1 MNVVFAFLIFTAFLL
16 TAYRQL
22 TWAATSPEAI
32 PPMQALT
39 TGLIDSAGAAVT
51 LVLGMIGVMT
61 FFLGLMKIIERG
73 GLLVI
78 LARLIRPLMV
88 RIFPEV
94 PPDHPAMGAMIMNFS
109 ANMMGLGN
117 AATPFGLRAMEELD
131 KLNPAKGVAT
141 NAMVMFLA
149 INTSSLALLPTGV
162 VALRASL
169 GSADPAAI
177 IPTTLFATVCS
188 TTIAIIAVLALQRF
202 FPVRPLGDAPLPSRP
217 IAAGPETELVAETG
231 SYPVWGSLLFLG
243 AILGMIPLTIL
254 YGKAI
259 SPWVVPVLTVFFLGF
274 GVLRRVPVYEAFIEG
289 GKEGFQLGMR
299 IIPYLVAI
307 LTAVGMFRVSGAM
320 DYLTSVIGPLTEPL
334 GLPAEALPMALM
346 RPLSGSGAYAIM
358 AGTMSTPGQG
368 PDTYIGWLVS
378 TLQGSSETTFYV
390 LAVYFGAVGI
400 KRARHA
406 VPAALMA
413 DLAGVAA
420 AVFICS
426 WLYPA

>member
-1 MNVVFAFLIFTAFLL
+1 MNVVFAFLIFTAFLV

>member
-1 MNVVFAFLIFTAFLL
+1 MNIVFAFLIFTAFLV

-22 TWAATSPEAI
+22 TWIASSPEAV

-39 TGLIDSAGAAVT
+39 TGLIDSAGSAVT

-78 LARLIRPLMV
+78 LARLIRPMMV
-88 RIFPEV
+88 RVFPEV

-131 KLNPAKGVAT
+131 KLNPSKGVAT

-188 TTIAIIAVLALQRF
+188 TTVAIIAVLALQRF
-202 FPVRPLGDAPLPSRP
+202 FPVRPLGDAPLPPRP
-217 IAAGPETELVAETG
+217 VAAEPETELVAETG

-254 YGKAI
+254 YGKTM

-289 GKEGFQLGMR
+289 GREGFQLGMR

-307 LTAVGMFRVSGAM
+307 LTAVGMFRASGAM
-320 DYLTSVIGPLTEPL
+320 DYLTSLIGPLTSPL

-358 AGTMSTPGQG
+358 AGTLSAPGQG